1 MKADTK
7 NRVFAAAYLAVMMAV
22 AALAGGLILLTAS
35 ALPAAA
41 QEAPAMGKPTL
52 YVAPAGH
59 DVGSV
64 TYPGTSSKPFATVV
78 KADSVMAPDDTWR
91 SSWRGVHFN
100 PQFAAKEVH
109 WLVRWAMPKNA

>member
-1 MKADTK
+1 MKAALK
-7 NRVFAAAYLAVMMAV
+7 KMPAAAWLAVMMAV

-41 QEAPAMGKPTL
+41 QEAPALGKPTL
-52 YVAPAGH
+52 HVAPASN

-64 TYPGTSSKPFATVV
+64 THPGTSSKPFPTIVN
-78 KADSVMAPDDTWR
+78 ADSVMAPGDTR
-91 SSWRGVHFN
+91 RPLWRGVHFN

-109 WLVRWAMPKNA
+109 WLVR

>member
-1 MKADTK
+1 MKEAMK
-7 NRVFAAAYLAVMMAV
+7 KKLPAAACLALMTG
-22 AALAGGLILLTAS
+22 AALAAGLILLTATALS
-35 ALPAAA
+35 AVA
-41 QEAPAMGKPTL
+41 QQASAMGKPTL
-52 YVAPAGH
+52 YVSPAGH

-64 TYPGTSSKPFATVV
+64 THPGTSSKPFATLV

-109 WLVRWAMPKNA
+109 WLVR

>member
-7 NRVFAAAYLAVMMAV
+7 NRVFAAACLAVMMAV

-52 YVAPAGH
+52 YVSPAGH

-64 TYPGTSSKPFATVV
+64 THPGTSSKPFATIV

-109 WLVRWAMPKNA
+109 WLVR